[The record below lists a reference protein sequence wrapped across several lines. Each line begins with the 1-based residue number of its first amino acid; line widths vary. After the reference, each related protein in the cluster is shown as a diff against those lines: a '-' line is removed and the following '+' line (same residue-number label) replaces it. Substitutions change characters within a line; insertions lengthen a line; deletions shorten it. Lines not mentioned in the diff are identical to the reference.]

1 MTLDSI
7 RNSCDVYIKLGIE
20 CEGGGAKNFI
30 MGESYIYGFCL
41 QLQIRLRELSD
52 SEDTLETI
60 KKLLQMEVRGPGE
73 TYE

>member
-1 MTLDSI
+1 MVAPEILLF
-7 RNSCDVYIKLGIE
+7 IKLGIE
-20 CEGGGAKNFI
+20 CGEGAKRFI
-30 MGESYIYGFCL
+30 MGENYIYGFCL

-73 TYE
+73 T

>member
-1 MTLDSI
+1 M
-7 RNSCDVYIKLGIE
+7 R
-20 CEGGGAKNFI
+20 GGAKSFI
-30 MGESYIYGFCL
+30 MGENYIYGFCL

-73 TYE
+73 T